1 MLCLIDGR
9 NQFQSLQNTLS
20 HVSELPHFN
29 YTCGC
34 RVMSKKGII
43 VNKLTE
49 MTFQELV
56 YRMFGIINIRTKGI
70 QTFPPVF
77 YTVFIFLL
85 TLVILFFFLLPPP
98 RRYFS
103 KACTFLCKHTP
114 GKAKTAISLPV
125 LLILQYAEYSI
136 VYISLFVIREL
147 LTWAVRGKKL
157 PQLIACKA
165 SLTKQSSPNYLLIRA
180 PRRHKP
186 QSL

>member
-1 MLCLIDGR
+1 
-9 NQFQSLQNTLS
+9 
-20 HVSELPHFN
+20 
-29 YTCGC
+29 
-34 RVMSKKGII
+34 MSKKGII

-77 YTVFIFLL
+77 HTVFIFLL
-85 TLVILFFFLLPPP
+85 TLVILFFFLLPAP

-147 LTWAVRGKKL
+147 LTWAVRGKKVASADSVQSIFNKTEQ
-157 PQLIACKA
+157 PQLSSNPCA
-165 SLTKQSSPNYLLIRA
+165 SEAQTPKSVTHFELNRLVLPIIFTPGQDILEGPLWEYD
-180 PRRHKP
+180 
-186 QSL
+186 